1 MQKQVID
8 LQDPRLLGKL
18 DDFFNR
24 FLLGIDHVLG
34 NLKPELLLL
43 VRVLWFSRIILSQT
57 QMIIPQSQLHCLG
70 IQSHHGVDDDPSLLD
85 SLRLEGPQREVHIEV
100 DLLTFRNLFLL
111 FPQVV
116 QQFFMFLVLVEF
128 REEQDHQIMDGLVF
142 ALEIPNAVLLDKVD
156 GIWLFA
162 FWNVHESTNQL
173 AGLVFLSLQELEELL
188 YFES

>member
-1 MQKQVID
+1 M
-8 LQDPRLLGKL
+8 QDPRLLGKL